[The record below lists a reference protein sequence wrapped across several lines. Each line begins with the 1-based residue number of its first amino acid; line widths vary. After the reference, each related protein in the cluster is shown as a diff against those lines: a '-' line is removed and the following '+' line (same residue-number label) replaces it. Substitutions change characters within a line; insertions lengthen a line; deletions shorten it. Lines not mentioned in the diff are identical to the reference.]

1 MAEIKLP
8 KIALGAWAWGNDG
21 TFGSGIASDELKPI
35 FDAAMDAG
43 LNLWDTA
50 YAYGMGTSEKVLAGF
65 LEGLPRESYLVSDKL
80 TRHAAHRRR
89 DQGAPRGRRRCSSVC
104 RAHRR

>member
-1 MAEIKLP
+1 MNTLP

-21 TFGSGIASDELKPI
+21 TFGGNLTADMLRPVFE
-35 FDAAMDAG
+35 AGMANG

-65 LEGLPRESYLVSDKL
+65 LKDLHFPRN
-80 TRHAAHRRR
+80 RR
-89 DQGAPRGRRRCSSVC
+89 A
-104 RAHRR
+104 